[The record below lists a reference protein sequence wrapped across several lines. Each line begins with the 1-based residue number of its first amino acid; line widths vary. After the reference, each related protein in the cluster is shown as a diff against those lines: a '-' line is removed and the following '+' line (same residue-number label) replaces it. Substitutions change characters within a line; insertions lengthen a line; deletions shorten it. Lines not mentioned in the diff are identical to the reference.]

1 MSNKRTWNTVVK
13 WLKNINAKR
22 EQQIQTLELSSP
34 LESYINTTVL
44 VREDGSLFHWQ
55 GPYWHEGAPSVWVS
69 DDGRFQLTKPALW
82 DVLDHETDT
91 HHSFMGYELLM
102 RWVREQYNQ

>member
-1 MSNKRTWNTVVK
+1 MNNKSTWVTVVK
-13 WLKNINAKR
+13 WLKNINGHRTETPK
-22 EQQIQTLELSSP
+22 LSSP

-82 DVLDHETDT
+82 DVLDHHTST
-91 HHSFMGYELLM
+91 HHSFMGYALLM